1 MILDYQI
8 LLLPG
13 DGIGREITYEA
24 KKILETLGKKRGISF
39 SFTEAVIGGEAID
52 KFQEPC
58 PEETLAACREA
69 SAVLLGAVGGPAWD
83 HMPVGKRPESGLLK
97 LRQKLGLYANLRP
110 VFLYPALA
118 YASPLKKLEG
128 GRLDMMI
135 VRELTGGI
143 YFGKRF
149 RDEDSA
155 YDTESYSKFEIE
167 RIAKRA
173 FKIASARGG
182 KLTLVD
188 KANVLATSSLWREV
202 VGKMSAGYPDVKV
215 DYMYVDNAAMQLII
229 APERFDVILTSNM
242 FGDIL
247 SDEASALIGSIGM
260 MPSASLS
267 DFCGGLYEPAHGSAP
282 ELAGLDIANPLA
294 SILSAAMLLR
304 FSLGLQE
311 EAVLIEKAV
320 SSVLERGIRTK
331 DLYRKEEGETLVGTC
346 AMGDAVCDAL

>member
-1 MILDYQI
+1 LSYKI

-24 KKILETLGKKRGISF
+24 KKVLEALGKKRSIDFTF
-39 SFTEAVIGGEAID
+39 SEAAIGGEAID
-52 KFQEPC
+52 KFHDPC
-58 PEETLAACREA
+58 PEETLQSCQEA

-83 HMPVGKRPESGLLK
+83 HIPVGQRPESGLLK

-118 YASPLKKLEG
+118 YASPLKRSG
-128 GRLDMMI
+128 PLDMMI

-143 YFGKRF
+143 YFGKRD

-155 YDTESYSKFEIE
+155 YDTESYSRFEIE

-173 FKIASARGG
+173 FIIASARSG

-202 VGKMSAGYPDVKV
+202 VGKMADGYPNVKL

-229 APERFDVILTSNM
+229 DPGRFDVILTANM

-282 ELAGLDIANPLA
+282 DLAGRDIANPLA
-294 SILSAAMLLR
+294 SVLSAAMLLR
-304 FSLGLQE
+304 FSLGLFE
-311 EAVLIEKAV
+311 EAVMIEKAV
-320 SSVLERGIRTK
+320 SNVLERGLRTG
-331 DLYRKEEGETLVGTC
+331 DLYRGEKEEVLVGTC
-346 AMGDAVCDAL
+346 AMGDAVCEAL